1 MLPNKRRC
9 TSTRQK
15 FNYVLKNHP
24 KVFSFQISYLIE
36 LDERGLDLGSEST
49 DLLKLMQ
56 MIPNTFKPG
65 DLFGEVELLE
75 AAQTT
80 YYFRGFIVFKS
91 NHYYAYFRDLDAES
105 PSQSWIKYNDCQITR
120 IGDWEEV
127 VQSVTK
133 VREQPILLLFEA
145 ESYHKGLERHYLNE
159 LIGKK

>member
-1 MLPNKRRC
+1 MLPSKRRC

-75 AAQTT
+75 AA
-80 YYFRGFIVFKS
+80 
-91 NHYYAYFRDLDAES
+91 
-105 PSQSWIKYNDCQITR
+105 
-120 IGDWEEV
+120 
-127 VQSVTK
+127 
-133 VREQPILLLFEA
+133 
-145 ESYHKGLERHYLNE
+145 
-159 LIGKK
+159 